1 MEKSIIPAVRVL
13 IRFGD
18 ELDDILTAG
27 TPNRDP
33 RSSDSPLST
42 IRGRRNPTNGSL
54 CK

>member
-18 ELDDILTAG
+18 ELDDTLTAG
-27 TPNRDP
+27 KPNRVP
-33 RSSDSPLST
+33 RSSDSPQST
-42 IRGRRNPTNGSL
+42 IRGRKNPTNGSL